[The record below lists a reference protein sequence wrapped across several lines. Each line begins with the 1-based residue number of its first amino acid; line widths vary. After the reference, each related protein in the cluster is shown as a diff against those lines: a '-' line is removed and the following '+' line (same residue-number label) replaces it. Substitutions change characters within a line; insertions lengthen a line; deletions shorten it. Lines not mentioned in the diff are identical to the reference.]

1 MVRSLVVCP
10 RHRRALSLTMSWS
23 MLVSHAA
30 NALLDSLVAL
40 IASVRYPET
49 SPAHASPRLLPP
61 PAFLAK
67 LAPLLLGA
75 RAREPSYRG
84 TLDPV
89 NDRALKMR
97 EAVSMAPPAGTGG
110 LGGEMDLD
118 VKV

>member
-1 MVRSLVVCP
+1 
-10 RHRRALSLTMSWS
+10 

-49 SPAHASPRLLPP
+49 SPSHATPRLLPP

-97 EAVSMAPPAGTGG
+97 EAVSMAPPTGAGG